1 LDKFLKVDPSY
12 KKASP
17 RFMSLLSTPKRDT
30 NTSTDRI
37 RSGTAKARG
46 LGLGPSSHARRTR
59 KHHEE
64 EAAIS
69 LLHGDLAAMT
79 RGNRGSE
86 GRVSKKKKKVADQP
100 RRTFSLSLSRRDGGG
115 GGGDREVGWVGSS
128 RVE

>member
-1 LDKFLKVDPSY
+1 MDKFLKVDPSY

-79 RGNRGSE
+79 RGNRRSGGSE

-100 RRTFSLSLSRRDGGG
+100 RRTFSLSLSLDETAAEGGIA
-115 GGGDREVGWVGSS
+115 R
-128 RVE
+128 

>member
-1 LDKFLKVDPSY
+1 
-12 KKASP
+12 
-17 RFMSLLSTPKRDT
+17 MSLLSTPKRDT

-79 RGNRGSE
+79 RGNRRSGGSE

-100 RRTFSLSLSRRDGGG
+100 RRTFSLSLSLDETAAEGGIA
-115 GGGDREVGWVGSS
+115 R
-128 RVE
+128 